1 MKMSDN
7 SDANR
12 NRAMQVAALNQKIE
26 SLQAQLGGAQRRANE
41 AGNRVA
47 ELERLIGDKDSEIQ
61 MLQNELSRTKETL
74 ESIGKEM
81 RAMKVEKNQTVP
93 QNESRSTSHISQDEF
108 DFYKAKTSAL
118 RKDLRKLSQAATGV
132 IQNQENAMKQ
142 LEEILE
148 EVGDP
153 KYRVLNYV
161 LKTRSVKKTDLSS
174 MFLLES
180 AEVNEILDELG
191 TEGEIEMEDS
201 NTVIPGEKYRKAN
214 IPLEEWRASQPEY
227 IFNSLEEV
235 VMKLHGPEAISD
247 ALGKAVDIL
256 EQKLARGGAI
266 IFQMRRAANDWE
278 KGGKNAED
286 LQYQIREWK
295 SRALSLS

>member
-1 MKMSDN
+1 MSDN

-26 SLQAQLGGAQRRANE
+26 SLQAQLGGAQRRAN
-41 AGNRVA
+41 AASNRA
-47 ELERLIGDKDSEIQ
+47 TELEQLIGEKESEIQ
-61 MLQNELSRTKETL
+61 MLKNELSRTKDAL
-74 ESIGKEM
+74 DSIGKEM
-81 RAMKVEKNQTVP
+81 RAMKVEKSQTLP
-93 QNESRSTSHISQDEF
+93 KRESISTSHVSQEEY

-118 RKDLRKLSQAATGV
+118 KKDLKKLSQAATRV
-132 IQNQENAMKQ
+132 IQNQEEAIKH

-161 LKTRSVKKTDLSS
+161 LNTRSAKVNDLAS

-180 AEVNEILDELG
+180 AEVTEILDELEA
-191 TEGEIEMEDS
+191 EGEIEMEGS

-214 IPLEEWRASQPEY
+214 IPLEEWRASQPED

-235 VMKLHGPEAISD
+235 ITRLHGPEAISD
-247 ALGKAVDIL
+247 ALSKAVDIL

-278 KGGKNAED
+278 KGGEDAED
-286 LQYQIREWK
+286 LQYKIREWK
-295 SRALSLS
+295 TRALNLS

>member
-1 MKMSDN
+1 LPQRESH
-7 SDANR
+7 SAG
-12 NRAMQVAALNQKIE
+12 QVA
-26 SLQAQLGGAQRRANE
+26 
-41 AGNRVA
+41 
-47 ELERLIGDKDSEIQ
+47 
-61 MLQNELSRTKETL
+61 
-74 ESIGKEM
+74 
-81 RAMKVEKNQTVP
+81 
-93 QNESRSTSHISQDEF
+93 QDEF
-108 DFYKAKTSAL
+108 DFYKTKTSAL
-118 RKDLRKLSQAATGV
+118 KKDLKRLSQAATRV
-132 IQNQENAMKQ
+132 IQNQEDSVKQ

-161 LKTRSVKKTDLSS
+161 LTTRSVKKTDLASI
-174 MFLLES
+174 FLLES
-180 AEVNEILDELG
+180 AELNEILDELHA
-191 TEGEIEMEDS
+191 EEEIEMADS

-214 IPLEEWRASQPEY
+214 IPLEDWKASEPEH

-235 VMKLHGPEAISD
+235 VAILHGPEAIGD

-278 KGGKNAED
+278 KGGQDVED

-295 SRALSLS
+295 RRALNLS

>member
-1 MKMSDN
+1 MSDN

-41 AGNRVA
+41 ASNRA
-47 ELERLIGDKDSEIQ
+47 TELEQLMGEKESEIQ
-61 MLQNELSRTKETL
+61 MLKNELSRTKDAL
-74 ESIGKEM
+74 DSIGKEM
-81 RAMKVEKNQTVP
+81 RAMKVEKSQTLP
-93 QNESRSTSHISQDEF
+93 KNEPISTSHVSQEEY

-118 RKDLRKLSQAATGV
+118 KKDLKKLSQAATGV
-132 IQNQENAMKQ
+132 VQNQEDAIKH
-142 LEEILE
+142 LREILE

-161 LKTRSVKKTDLSS
+161 LSTRSAKVTDLSS

-180 AEVNEILDELG
+180 AEVTKILDELEA
-191 TEGEIEMEDS
+191 EGEIEMESS

-214 IPLEEWRASQPEY
+214 IPLEEWRASQPED

-235 VMKLHGPEAISD
+235 IARLHGPEAISD

-278 KGGKNAED
+278 KGGEDAEN

-295 SRALSLS
+295 TRALNLS